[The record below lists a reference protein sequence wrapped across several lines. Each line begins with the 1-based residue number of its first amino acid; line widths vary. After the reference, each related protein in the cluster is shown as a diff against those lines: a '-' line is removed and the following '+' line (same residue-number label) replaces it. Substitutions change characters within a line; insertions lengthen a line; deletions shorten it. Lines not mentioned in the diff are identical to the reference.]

1 MTIVIA
7 LLVVGWVAASVIGT
21 QAYFLGE
28 QSKPIHDRNWNNE
41 SFEQLAKSVTGT
53 EIDYSVR
60 VSAYSMD
67 AYTSRMMGNS

>member
-7 LLVVGWVAASVIGT
+7 LLIVGWVAASVIGT

-28 QSKPIHDRNWNNE
+28 QSKPIHPRNWNSE
-41 SFEQLAKSVTGT
+41 SFEQLAKSVTGQ

-60 VSAYSMD
+60 VPAYSMD
-67 AYTSRMMGNS
+67 PYASNAMNS

>member
-7 LLVVGWVAASVIGT
+7 LLIVGWAAAALIGT

-28 QSKPIHDRNWNNE
+28 QSKPIHDRNWNSE
-41 SFEQLAKSVTGT
+41 AFEKLAVAVTAT

-60 VSAYSMD
+60 VPAYSMD
-67 AYTSRMMGNS
+67 AYSSRTSGNS

>member
-7 LLVVGWVAASVIGT
+7 VLIVGWAAAALIGT

-28 QSKPIHDRNWNNE
+28 QSKPIHDRNWNSE

-60 VSAYSMD
+60 VPAYSMD
-67 AYTSRMMGNS
+67 AYSSRTIGNS

>member
-7 LLVVGWVAASVIGT
+7 LLIVGWVAASVIGT

-28 QSKPIHDRNWNNE
+28 QSKPIHDRNWNSE

-53 EIDYSVR
+53 DIDYSVR
-60 VSAYSMD
+60 VPAYSMD
-67 AYTSRMMGNS
+67 AYGSNTMNF